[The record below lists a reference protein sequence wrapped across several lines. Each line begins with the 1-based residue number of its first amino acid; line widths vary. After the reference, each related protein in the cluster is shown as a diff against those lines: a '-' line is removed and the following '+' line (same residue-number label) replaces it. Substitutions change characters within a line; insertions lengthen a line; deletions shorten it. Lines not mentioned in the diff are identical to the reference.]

1 LKYEVIQNGKK
12 LEIVFGDKVI
22 DEYSLDDKLNANKRC
37 EAINAI
43 LLSWDKK
50 REEKQATKKQRQ
62 SKIKVLEN

>member
-1 LKYEVIQNGKK
+1 MKYEVIQNGKK